1 MDDYVF
7 HKPIFYLFYFISNMS
22 SVILHS
28 QSRNCFI
35 LIKSF
40 FYASISKSVVTY
52 MTLIITNISNN
63 IIKQYYGIIKA
74 FKLLVIV
81 KKKQFSRT
89 NILIQ
94 DRSIMLNKQSFFD
107 LSNIFMMPLCQ
118 DVKLVKGWDVIRNQ
132 EMVRFP

>member
-1 MDDYVF
+1 MTVF

-107 LSNIFMMPLCQ
+107 LSNIFMMPLYQ
-118 DVKLVKGWDVIRNQ
+118 DGKLVKGWDVIRNQ

>member
-52 MTLIITNISNN
+52 MTLFITNISNN

-118 DVKLVKGWDVIRNQ
+118 DGKLVKGWDVIRNQ

>member
-52 MTLIITNISNN
+52 MTLIIINISNN

-118 DVKLVKGWDVIRNQ
+118 DGKLVKGWDVIRNQ

>member
-1 MDDYVF
+1 MTVF

-40 FYASISKSVVTY
+40 FYATKSKSVVTY

-107 LSNIFMMPLCQ
+107 LSNIFMMPLYQ
-118 DVKLVKGWDVIRNQ
+118 DGKLVKGWDVIRNQ